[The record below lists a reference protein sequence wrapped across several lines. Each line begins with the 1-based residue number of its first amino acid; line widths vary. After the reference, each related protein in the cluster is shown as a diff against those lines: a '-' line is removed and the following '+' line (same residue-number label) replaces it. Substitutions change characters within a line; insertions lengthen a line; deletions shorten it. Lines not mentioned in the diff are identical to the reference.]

1 MFSSHF
7 PLIPPTNASATQ
19 SEHPTRA
26 PVQASLPSTTVPVSL
41 APSVTVG
48 NLTFQTGR
56 LMTTLSPTEKLALEC
71 AFHHQTPKESLEG
84 LRDNHLL
91 TYTIGAKDY
100 FSPIQLPKELPQQMI
115 ITCALDQS
123 FNLAQVIIA
132 DLNEHIYCNAH
143 FEPSMPEP
151 AFGERRS
158 SSVLPVAS
166 TPRFA
171 SPTASPALRPALSEE
186 VSRNARE
193 AFWAT
198 AMAGSLSVAQPTPRA
213 PSVSDDQIRQYLRNP
228 DNSLRTARAAGS
240 AIRSAGFSVSN
251 ERVSLQLRGEGGKRY
266 LPVAS
271 DAQIMAAWR
280 QPDGTIGT
288 ISQTRTILNASG
300 VGGGGSRLSKLR
312 QEMAITDI
320 QRQ

>member
-7 PLIPPTNASATQ
+7 PLMPPTNASVTQ
-19 SEHPTRA
+19 GEAPTRA
-26 PVQASLPSTTVPVSL
+26 PVQASLPSTTVPVPL

-84 LRDNHLL
+84 LRDDHLL

-115 ITCALDQS
+115 INCALDQS

-158 SSVLPVAS
+158 SSVMAVAS
-166 TPRFA
+166 NSSSA
-171 SPTASPALRPALSEE
+171 SPTAGPSSRPPVSEE
-186 VSRNARE
+186 VSRNTRA
-193 AFWAT
+193 ASWVTAT
-198 AMAGSLSVAQPTPRA
+198 TGSLAVAEPTPWA
-213 PSVSDDQIRQYLRNP
+213 LAISDVQINQFLRNE
-228 DNSLRTARAAGS
+228 DNSLKNTRTVLS
-240 AIRSAGFSVSN
+240 DIRKAGFVIGN
-251 ERVSLQLRGEGGKRY
+251 ERIYAKLREAGGKKH
-266 LPVAS
+266 LPKAS
-271 DAQIMAAWR
+271 DTQIAAAWR
-280 QPDGTIGT
+280 QPDNTMR
-288 ISQTRTILNASG
+288 TRLQAVAALNAIG
-300 VGGGGSRLSKLR
+300 VGAGGARLSKVRL
-312 QEMAITDI
+312 AIMSGNLP
-320 QRQ
+320 Q